1 MSVWIVAF
9 TLRGANLAAYLGRTL
24 PGARAFS
31 MAKYA
36 AQAGTEPVERLADWC
51 RRAWEEAEGLVFVG
65 AAGIAV
71 RSIAPRL
78 QSKTTDPAVVVVDEG
93 GQFAISLAS
102 GHMGGANELTR
113 QVAACLGATP
123 VVTTATDVN
132 GKFAVDVFAVK
143 NGLAITSMRRA
154 KEISAAILAGKPVGL
169 HTELP
174 LEGVREST
182 QNIVWFLRAPRVLLG
197 ALVGAALTLSGVGM
211 QAFTKN
217 PLAEPYVLG
226 ISSGASLGAVLA
238 MLLGVSLP
246 VLGRL
251 SVSAGAFAGALV
263 SILLVYLLARTRNA
277 VTPIRLILVGVAVS
291 AMFQAFTNYIVY
303 TAPDDAA
310 VREATFWML
319 GGLGSAKWEDLPLL
333 ALILPPLFLVLM
345 ALARPLNAML
355 MGDSSAVTLGVDL
368 DRVRGVLILSSALL
382 TASAV
387 AVSGCIGFVGLVI
400 PHLVRSVVGADH
412 RRLIPLSAL
421 CGAVFMIWMD
431 VGARLAVRPEEIPVG
446 IITAFIGAPLFLWM
460 IRVRRYEF

>member
-1 MSVWIVAF
+1 M
-9 TLRGANLAAYLGRTL
+9 L
-24 PGARAFS
+24 
-31 MAKYA
+31 
-36 AQAGTEPVERLADWC
+36 
-51 RRAWEEAEGLVFVG
+51 
-65 AAGIAV
+65 
-71 RSIAPRL
+71 
-78 QSKTTDPAVVVVDEG
+78 
-93 GQFAISLAS
+93 LAS
-102 GHMGGANELTR
+102 IIIGIGTGPVAIPFAEVWRVMFHRLGGLLT
-113 QVAACLGATP
+113 G
-123 VVTTATDVN
+123 
-132 GKFAVDVFAVK
+132 
-143 NGLAITSMRRA
+143 S
-154 KEISAAILAGKPVGL
+154 
-169 HTELP
+169 ELP

-319 GGLGSAKWEDLPLL
+319 GGLGSAEWADVPLL
-333 ALILPPLFLVLM
+333 AGLLM
-345 ALARPLNAML
+345 LALAKPLNAMM
-355 MGDSSAVTLGVDL
+355 MGDSSAVTLGVNL
-368 DRVRGVLILSSALL
+368 TVVRNVLIGVTALL
-382 TASAV
+382 TASSV

-400 PHLVRSVVGADH
+400 PHLVRSVVGPDH
-412 RRLIPLSAL
+412 RKLVPLATLFGAIFLIW
-421 CGAVFMIWMD
+421 VD
-431 VGARLAVRPEEIPVG
+431 VGARIIKPPAEIPVG
-446 IITAFIGAPLFLWM
+446 ILTAFLGAPLFLWM
-460 IRVRRYEF
+460 IKVRRYEFQ